1 MSNCFMGDY
10 YDHYYEDP
18 YLAAYSMSEEYP
30 EIHKEYIQ
38 KSTAFVEALGG
49 FGSPLWKQYEEL
61 SGLLLHQATI
71 LARESYILGTKDMS
85 RFMTDLLVNR

>member
-1 MSNCFMGDY
+1 MGDY

-49 FGSPLWKQYEEL
+49 FGSPLWKLNVTYTAVAISVQDGE
-61 SGLLLHQATI
+61 I
-71 LARESYILGTKDMS
+71 LVKC
-85 RFMTDLLVNR
+85 N